1 MKLQVVDLNGKKAGF
16 VTVDD
21 KVWGAEQNPVLV
33 AQAVRVYRSNLRTG
47 AAGVKNRSDIN
58 RTGRKMWKQK
68 GTGRARHGDRTAPQ
82 FVGGAKAHG
91 PTGQENYKLRINRK
105 MRQGAL
111 RVALS
116 DAVRGGRVMIIDSLP
131 AVKKT
136 KELAKAVERIRSLG
150 ERKDRILTLLVAEK
164 LTPETVRAGRNL
176 DVVTLARPEELNAL
190 MVLEHRQMIVTKE
203 AVELIGNEKLKM
215 KNEKL

>member
-1 MKLQVVDLNGKKAGF
+1 MKLNVVDIKGKKTGT
-16 VTVDD
+16 VVVDD
-21 KVWGAEQNPVLV
+21 AVWGGKPKPALV

-47 AAGVKNRSDIN
+47 AAGVKDRSGIN

-111 RVALS
+111 WSVLS
-116 DAVRGGRVMIIDSLP
+116 DMVRGGRVMIIDSLP

-136 KELAKAVERIRSLG
+136 RELAKAVERIRSLD
-150 ERKDRILTLLVAEK
+150 ERKDLILTLLVAEK

-176 DVVTLARPEELNAL
+176 DGVTLARPEELNAL
-190 MVLEHRQMIVTKE
+190 MALEHERLVITKE
-203 AVELIGNEKLKM
+203 AAKSIGVRIK
-215 KNEKL
+215 